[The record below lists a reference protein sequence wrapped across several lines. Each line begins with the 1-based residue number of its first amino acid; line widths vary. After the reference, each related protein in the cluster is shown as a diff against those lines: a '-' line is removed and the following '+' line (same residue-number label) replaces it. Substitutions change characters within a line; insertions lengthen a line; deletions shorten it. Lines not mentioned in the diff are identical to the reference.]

1 MTITHN
7 QIIKLFS
14 DIATNHKQIN
24 DWGFGKNFD
33 IGAERKIIYPLMWGD
48 NNPSSIADNVML
60 SNYSLYFLD
69 RVKQDQSNEDEI
81 ISDQLLIAQDVLAIL
96 CSDTYDSY
104 FDCQRSAQISEFFS
118 EYLDDVLVG
127 VKLDISLRIFYDTNR
142 CQIPISSIPTIE
154 IGLDSVITGIQ
165 DTIDNNSPYGIIES
179 LA

>member
-1 MTITHN
+1 MVITHN

-33 IGAERKIIYPLMWGD
+33 IGADRKIIYPLMWGD
-48 NNPSSIADNVML
+48 NNPSSIQDNVLL

-81 ISDQLLIAQDVLAIL
+81 ISDQLLIAQDVFAIL
-96 CSDTYDSY
+96 CSDVYSDY
-104 FDCQRSAQISEFFS
+104 FVLTRTAQISEFFS

-127 VKLDISLRIFYDTNR
+127 VKLDIQFRIFYDTNR
-142 CQIPISSIPTIE
+142 CQIAITSIPTITTV
-154 IGLDSVITGIQ
+154 S
-165 DTIDNNSPYGIIES
+165 
-179 LA
+179 